1 MYDYKDID
9 YKEEYENFW
18 KGIVENEDGSLN
30 KDQVMR
36 ELADYSMV
44 MHNCAMAYS
53 TMTNQNISKQ
63 NTKFSEVESIF
74 NDKYFSKDDY
84 DVFGC
89 SEDLINILND
99 CATVDEL
106 KDKITKY
113 FEIEDKVKESE

>member
-1 MYDYKDID
+1 MFDYKDVD

-53 TMTNQNISKQ
+53 TMTNQIISKQ
-63 NTKFSEVESIF
+63 NTLFSEVESIF
-74 NDKYFSKDDY
+74 SDTYFSKEDF
-84 DVFGC
+84 DVYAC
-89 SEDLINILND
+89 SEDLIDILND
-99 CATVDEL
+99 CDTVDEL
-106 KDKITKY
+106 KEEIIKL
-113 FEIEDKVKESE
+113 FEIEDKLKSKE